1 MVNKL
6 IKNLKIKFFWLTLE
20 RFPNLFRPS
29 SKPFISG
36 DSLRKYSDHIFDE
49 TSTFNLNKVKQNDV
63 IFISTNMVEIFFK
76 YFDPKIKAKYILI
89 SHNSDKNINQLEA
102 DFISDNV
109 IHWFCQNLN
118 IEESNKISFIPIGL
132 ENLRRLKHGR
142 KKWFKNKKND
152 KKNYILFSFNKYTN
166 FKKRSNL
173 QNQLSYLDF
182 VKIKNFDKTKNYFK
196 EIKNFKFVLSP
207 QGNGLDTHRIWE
219 SLLLDC
225 IPVMI
230 ENNFTHNLKKNKI
243 PGLYLHNWSELDSYN
258 EEKLDNEYERIINN
272 NLQKYVMLDYWIK
285 QIESKKI

>member
-1 MVNKL
+1 
-6 IKNLKIKFFWLTLE
+6 
-20 RFPNLFRPS
+20 
-29 SKPFISG
+29 
-36 DSLRKYSDHIFDE
+36 
-49 TSTFNLNKVKQNDV
+49 
-63 IFISTNMVEIFFK
+63 MVEIFFK
-76 YFDPKIKAKYILI
+76 YFDPKINAKYILI

-142 KKWFKNKKND
+142 KKWFKNKIND

-230 ENNFTHNLKKNKI
+230 ENNFTQNLKKNKI
-243 PGLYLHNWSELDSYN
+243 PGLYLHNWSELESYN
-258 EEKLDNEYERIINN
+258 EEKLNNEYERIIKN

-285 QIESKKI
+285 KIESKKI